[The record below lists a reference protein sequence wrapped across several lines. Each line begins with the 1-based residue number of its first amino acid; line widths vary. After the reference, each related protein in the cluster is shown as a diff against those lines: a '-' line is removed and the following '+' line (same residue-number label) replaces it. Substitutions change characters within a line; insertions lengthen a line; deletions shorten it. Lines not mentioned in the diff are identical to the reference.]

1 MQLLEVIP
9 EIAKR
14 RLWNQLAM
22 LIESMLQH
30 VVRYI
35 PLELSADIHDVDA
48 KNYIDT
54 LVTEKIC
61 G

>member
-1 MQLLEVIP
+1 
-9 EIAKR
+9 
-14 RLWNQLAM
+14 M

-48 KNYIDT
+48 KDYIDT
-54 LVTEKIC
+54 LFTEKIC